1 MPSRRDFLIHTGG
14 SVAGAVLLP
23 ELALTG
29 PRRLREPLAVAVIGV
44 GRQGRQI
51 IQELQQ
57 IEGAKIV
64 ALCDTSPSRLASG
77 LERAPGAEGFADYR
91 VLLDRRNDIKALIV
105 ATPTHLHRQIVEDG
119 LRAGRH
125 LYCEAPLA
133 HTLDDARAIT
143 AAAQGSESGRLIFQ
157 AGFQARSN
165 PVYQLARSFFRSG
178 SVRDLVSM
186 YGQSHRKTS
195 WLFPATEPG
204 TAEAVNWRL
213 NRAVSLGLAGE
224 IGAHQFDV
232 FAWFRG
238 RLPESVTGR
247 GAIRL
252 HADGRTVPD
261 TIHATLTWGD
271 GVSLDYE
278 ATLANSFG
286 GQYEVFHGT
295 NAAVKLAWSHGWMF
309 KEADAPTQGWE
320 VYATRQQ
327 FHTDEGIILIA
338 DATKLAAQGAL
349 KKGVGL
355 PYSSLYYALGDFL
368 KSVSEGTPVACS
380 AVDGLRATALG
391 VLANDAV
398 LGARQVAIPAGL

>member
-1 MPSRRDFLIHTGG
+1 MPTRRDFLIHGGG
-14 SVAGAVLLP
+14 SLVGAVLLP

-29 PRRLREPLAVAVIGV
+29 PRRLREPRSIGVIGV
-44 GRQGRQI
+44 GRHGRQI
-51 IQELQQ
+51 LQELQQ

-77 LERAPGAEGFADYR
+77 LERAPAAEGFADHR
-91 VLLDRRNDIKALIV
+91 VLLERRKDVESFII
-105 ATPTHLHRQIVEDG
+105 ATPTHRHRQIVEEC
-119 LRAGRH
+119 LQSGRH
-125 LYCEAPLA
+125 VYCEAPLA
-133 HTLDDARAIT
+133 HTLEDARAI
-143 AAAQGSESGRLIFQ
+143 AAAATLAEARGTVFQ

-186 YGQSHRKTS
+186 YGQYHRKTS
-195 WLFPATEPG
+195 WRFPPTEPG
-204 TAEAVNWRL
+204 SAAAVNWRL
-213 NRAVSLGLAGE
+213 DPASSIGLAGE
-224 IGAHQFDV
+224 VGAHQFDV
-232 FAWFRG
+232 FAWYRG
-238 RLPESVTGR
+238 RLPVSVSGR
-247 GAIRL
+247 GGIRL
-252 HADGRTVPD
+252 HADGRSVPD
-261 TIHATLTWGD
+261 TIHSTLTWDD
-271 GVSLDYE
+271 GVTLDYE

-349 KKGVGL
+349 KKGIGL

-368 KSVSEGTPVACS
+368 RSVSERTPVACT
-380 AVDGLRATALG
+380 AADGLRATALG
-391 VLANDAV
+391 ILANEAV
-398 LGARQVAIPAGL
+398 VGARQVQIPAGL